1 MNGGIRTPRPLGLI
15 NLTSGRVAL
24 LTTSLRLTGDGNRAE
39 FRDSFDPLLN
49 VTLTT
54 SIPDTGDQA
63 QLTTG
68 SPFPRRQVAD
78 QENENFGLTQGG
90 VRSIRIR
97 AEVNAPASQLLAIEG
112 IEGFRRLITLTSTP
126 QRSETEIFS
135 LLSGDVFALLGS
147 TVSGEGSANLG
158 GIAGSV
164 LLNALQNTIGERLP
178 LSEFRLFPVNTDAGQ
193 VNDSF
198 DIGGEVGVN
207 VSSRVSVSVLKVLT
221 NDTPFQFSA
230 RYRITD
236 QFTLRGTTSYED
248 FRERSG
254 LLLEYE
260 TRF

>member
-1 MNGGIRTPRPLGLI
+1 MK
-15 NLTSGRVAL
+15 
-24 LTTSLRLTGDGNRAE
+24 
-39 FRDSFDPLLN
+39 
-49 VTLTT
+49 TL
-54 SIPDTGDQA
+54 
-63 QLTTG
+63 
-68 SPFPRRQVAD
+68 
-78 QENENFGLTQGG
+78 GLTQRG
-90 VRSIRIR
+90 VRTIRIR

-135 LLSGDVFALLGS
+135 LLSGDVFSLLGS
-147 TVSGEGSANLG
+147 TVGGEGEANLG
-158 GIAGSV
+158 GIAGAV
-164 LLNALQNTIGERLP
+164 LLNALQNTIGDRIP
-178 LSEFRLFPVNTDAGQ
+178 LSEFRLFPVNTASGQ

-198 DIGGEVGVN
+198 DIGGEVGFN
-207 VSSRVSVSVLKVLT
+207 VSPRVSVSVLKVLT
-221 NDTPFQFSA
+221 NDTPFQFST